1 MSFEIK
7 VTSNLGDISVAT
19 ENEKGHS
26 AEYLA
31 QRCADKICGISEN
44 AAPEVRQQAEAFK
57 VAIYN
62 TILYYMKQAI
72 NSERCTI
79 HNLLIS
85 QGHEDLAKIFKE
97 LK

>member
-1 MSFEIK
+1 M
-7 VTSNLGDISVAT
+7 V
-19 ENEKGHS
+19 END
-26 AEYLA
+26 
-31 QRCADKICGISEN
+31 RN
-44 AAPEVRQQAEAFK
+44 AAPHVRQQAEAYK
-57 VAIYN
+57 LAIYK

-79 HNLLIS
+79 HNLLVS